1 MIERHLTERICRSLH
16 DAPVV
21 YLQGARQ
28 TGKSTLVQSIAEH
41 RHPAK
46 YYSLDS
52 VAVLSAVE
60 NDPEGFVSGLDGPT
74 VIDEVQRVPSLLLAI
89 KAAVDAQRK
98 PGRFLLTG
106 SASVLA
112 LPKISDSLVG
122 RMELHTLWPFT
133 QGELESWPETFLEKV
148 FQKTPHFDVPPKL
161 SGSLNSP
168 KSEAELLQRV
178 LVGGYPEA
186 TVRKDR
192 ERRNAWFDSYVTTL
206 LHRDVRDL
214 AHVEKLTEIPRLLQ
228 LLASRM
234 ASLLN
239 YADIA
244 RSLSFSQSTLKRYM
258 ALLET
263 VFLIRLLPA
272 WAANIGK
279 RLIKSPKL
287 LFTDTGLLSHVI
299 DLDLKRLQSDRTLL
313 GHLMENFVAMELLKQ
328 LGWSKKK
335 CHLYHFRTETGR
347 EVDLVLEDPAGQIV
361 GIEVK
366 STIAV
371 NANDLKGLKALEEI
385 AGKRFLR
392 GIVLHLGSAA
402 VPFAKNMHAIP
413 VHCLWI

>member
-1 MIERHLTERICRSLH
+1 MIERHLTDRLCRSLQ

-28 TGKSTLVQSIAEH
+28 TGKSTLVQTIAQS

-46 YYSLDS
+46 YYSLDT
-52 VAVLSAVE
+52 ATVLSAVE
-60 NDPEGFVSGLDGPT
+60 NDPEGFISGLEGPA

-148 FQKTPHFDVPPKL
+148 FQKTPCFEAPPKL
-161 SGSLNSP
+161 SQP
-168 KSEAELLQRV
+168 ELLQRV

-186 TVRKDR
+186 TIRKGK
-192 ERRNAWFDSYVTTL
+192 ERRIMWFDSYITTL

-214 AHVEKLTEIPRLLQ
+214 AHVEKLAEIPRLLQ
-228 LLASRM
+228 LLASRA

-263 VFLIRLLPA
+263 VFLVRLLPA
-272 WAANIGK
+272 WSTNIGK
-279 RLIKSPKL
+279 RLVKSPKL

-299 DLDLKRLQSDRTLL
+299 DLDLDRLRSDRTLL
-313 GHLMENFVAMELLKQ
+313 GHILENFVAMELIKQ
-328 LGWSKKK
+328 LGWSKKR
-335 CHLYHFRTETGR
+335 CNLYHFRTETGH

-366 STIAV
+366 STVSVDAK
-371 NANDLKGLKALEEI
+371 DFKGLKALEEI
-385 AGKRFLR
+385 AGKRFIR
-392 GIVLHLGSAA
+392 GILFHLGSTI

-413 VHCLWI
+413 IHSLWA